1 VDRSPQNG
9 AGIHPLPPGALAAAA
24 RVGTQ
29 GRAEL
34 NSLGGSV
41 VALKNTVSDGDVN
54 A

>member
-1 VDRSPQNG
+1 VKSSKKTGGPDAPEG
-9 AGIHPLPPGALAAAA
+9 AGIHPLPPGALATGA

-41 VALKNTVSDGDVN
+41 VA
-54 A
+54 